1 MNKLNKRLIW
11 TSIVLMLAVPAT
23 SYGDTK
29 TVTATGRGEVFIPQ
43 TIATVQLT
51 VSENGKT
58 AIEAQGNVRR
68 KSAKLLSV
76 LKNEKTLNV
85 ETTSVTVNPNMSYTD
100 NKPKII
106 GYNANYTVQVKA
118 LIENVGTI
126 IDDAVN
132 AGATIVDEP
141 KLTPSNSAITKA
153 EKDAIKLATQDAKS
167 RAEASLA
174 ALGFNSIAVNQITV
188 LNTNNQPHPI
198 GPTLMRSAENS
209 GGTPAT
215 QVVAGKTD
223 IVAEVSL
230 SMTY

>member
-1 MNKLNKRLIW
+1 MNKSNKRL
-11 TSIVLMLAVPAT
+11 VLLLMLAAPAI
-23 SYGDTK
+23 SYADAK

-58 AIEAQGNVRR
+58 AIEAQGNVRT

-76 LKNEKTLNV
+76 LKTEKTLNV

-132 AGATIVDEP
+132 AGATIIDEP
-141 KLTPSNSAITKA
+141 KLTPSNSAIAKA

-188 LNTNNQPHPI
+188 LNTNNQPHPV

-209 GGTPAT
+209 GGAPAT

>member
-1 MNKLNKRLIW
+1 MNKSVSVW
-11 TSIVLMLAVPAT
+11 TSILLMLVMPAI
-23 SYGDTK
+23 SHADTK
-29 TVTATGRGEVFIPQ
+29 TVTATGRGEVFISQ
-43 TIATVQLT
+43 TLATVQLS

-58 AIEAQGNVRR
+58 AIEAQEKVRI
-68 KSAKLLSV
+68 KSTQLLKV
-76 LKNEKTLNV
+76 LKNEKTLNI

-132 AGATIVDEP
+132 SGATIVDEP
-141 KLTPSNSAITKA
+141 KLMASNSEIAAA
-153 EKDAIKLATQDAKS
+153 EKEAIKLATTDAKS

-174 ALGFNSIAVNQITV
+174 ALGFRAIAVNQITV
-188 LNTNNQPHPI
+188 SNINNQPRPL

-209 GGTPAT
+209 GGTPST